1 MSNTS
6 HEPKL
11 PPVRRSWPL
20 AIAGLGAVALLAACG
35 PGAAGTTAGS
45 TSPSS
50 APSATPA
57 AAPSVSC
64 AQVTA
69 LGAALANLG
78 DISVNA
84 NADAGSQVAADLT
97 TIETTLVALK
107 GEIRS
112 AFSAEAGQVK
122 ADLTAISKHARVLA
136 AHPSPANLR
145 ATTTAVRELKTA
157 VGSAIATI
165 RTACPSS

>member
-6 HEPKL
+6 HEPYLL
-11 PPVRRSWPL
+11 PARRSWPL
-20 AIAGLGAVALLAACG
+20 AIAGFGAVAVLAACG
-35 PGAAGTTAGS
+35 SGAAGTTAGS

-50 APSATPA
+50 AASAAPA
-57 AAPSVSC
+57 ATPSVSC
-64 AQVTA
+64 AHVTA

-84 NADAGSQVAADLT
+84 NIETSSQASADLT

-112 AFSAEAGQVK
+112 AFSAEADQVR
-122 ADLTAISKHARVLA
+122 ADLTAITKRARVLA

-145 ATTTAVRELKTA
+145 ATTTAVRDLKTA
-157 VGSAIATI
+157 VGSAIAII
-165 RTACPSS
+165 RAACPSS

>member
-6 HEPKL
+6 HEPNPL
-11 PPVRRSWPL
+11 PARRSWPL
-20 AIAGLGAVALLAACG
+20 AIAGVGAVALLAACG
-35 PGAAGTTAGS
+35 SGATGTTAGS

-50 APSATPA
+50 APSAPPA
-57 AAPSVSC
+57 ATPSAPC

-69 LGAALANLG
+69 LRSALANLG
-78 DISVNA
+78 HISVNA
-84 NADAGSQVAADLT
+84 STDTGSQVSADLT
-97 TIETTLVALK
+97 SIEMALVALK
-107 GEIRS
+107 GEIS
-112 AFSAEAGQVK
+112 PAFSAVADQIS
-122 ADLTAISKHARVLA
+122 ADLTGIGKHARTLA

-165 RTACPSS
+165 RTACPS

>member
-1 MSNTS
+1 MSKTS
-6 HEPKL
+6 HEPS
-11 PPVRRSWPL
+11 PIPARRSWPL

-35 PGAAGTTAGS
+35 SGTTGTTAGS

-50 APSATPA
+50 APSAPPA
-57 AAPSVSC
+57 ATPSVSC

-69 LGAALANLG
+69 LRAALVNLG
-78 DISVNA
+78 EVSVNA
-84 NADAGSQVAADLT
+84 NTDTGSKVSGDLT

-107 GEIRS
+107 GEVSS
-112 AFSAEAGQVK
+112 AFSAEAGQVS
-122 ADLTAISKHARVLA
+122 ADLTAITKHSRALA

-145 ATTTAVRELKTA
+145 ATTTAVRSLKAA

-165 RTACPSS
+165 RTVCPA

>member
-6 HEPKL
+6 HDLNPM
-11 PPVRRSWPL
+11 PARRSWPV
-20 AIAGLGAVALLAACG
+20 AITGLGAVALLAACG
-35 PGAAGTTAGS
+35 SGATGTTAGS

-50 APSATPA
+50 APSAPPA
-57 AAPSVSC
+57 ATPSVSC

-69 LGAALANLG
+69 LRGALANLG

-84 NADAGSQVAADLT
+84 NTDTGSKVSADLT
-97 TIETTLVALK
+97 TIEATLVALK
-107 GEIRS
+107 GEVSS
-112 AFSAEAGQVK
+112 AFSAEADQVG
-122 ADLTAISKHARVLA
+122 ADLTAISKHSRALA

-165 RTACPSS
+165 RTVCPSG

>member
-6 HEPKL
+6 HEHDLL
-11 PPVRRSWPL
+11 PARRSWPL
-20 AIAGLGAVALLAACG
+20 AIAGLGAVALLAGCG
-35 PGAAGTTAGS
+35 SGATGSTAGS
-45 TSPSS
+45 TSASPATS
-50 APSATPA
+50 APPA
-57 AAPSVSC
+57 ATPSVSC
-64 AQVTA
+64 AHVTA
-69 LGAALANLG
+69 LGTALANLA

-84 NADAGSQVAADLT
+84 NTDTSSQVSADLT

-112 AFSAEAGQVK
+112 AFSAEADQVR

-165 RTACPSS
+165 RAACPSS